1 MSEEVEKV
9 HAPGGCKRSKGWNGG
24 KEDKFRLYLLAVCRK
39 TGFSLSHTF
48 SPA

>member
-9 HAPGGCKRSKGWNGG
+9 HAPGGCKRSKGWDEG
-24 KEDKFRLYLLAVCRK
+24 EDNLRLYLLAVCHK
-39 TGFSLSHTF
+39 TGFSLSHTS